1 MGASGKGFMILDSI
15 CQFLRA
21 CMNELEEI
29 PALLPSATQTFLMGW
44 TDLLLNCS
52 VASAIKFCNK
62 NSQDGYAINE
72 NKN

>member
-1 MGASGKGFMILDSI
+1 MGSSGKGFMLPDSV

-29 PALLPSATQTFLMGW
+29 PVLPSATQTFLMGW
-44 TDLLLNCS
+44 MALLLNCS